1 MSTSSISS
9 APAPSFVMAHR
20 TLPKDGERQNGD
32 AVVLRREG
40 EHALVGVIDGLG
52 HGEHAAHAANKAV
65 DYLTS
70 WALTGDLLAAMQ
82 GLHEVL
88 RGTRGAAASVCLLH
102 ASPTAGAPAELICCG
117 VGNVEIR
124 AFGSKV
130 PILLSPGVLGAR
142 VQTFRMCRAE
152 LAVGSRLVLFTD
164 GISHRAP
171 LEALRH
177 LDPEALCEAMIQ
189 QHRKT
194 SDDATVVACDLRA

>member
-1 MSTSSISS
+1 MTAATSTLI
-9 APAPSFVMAHR
+9 MAHR
-20 TLPKDGERQNGD
+20 TVPKDGERANGD

-40 EHALVGVIDGLG
+40 ERALLAVIDGLG

-65 DYLTS
+65 DFLAS
-70 WALTGDLLAAMQ
+70 WSLTGDLLLAMQ

-88 RGTRGAAASVCLLH
+88 RGTRGAAASVCQIV
-102 ASPTAGAPAELICCG
+102 AGTAGAPAELVCCG